1 MEPTTDRQP
10 GHLRLHQQLKGAY
23 LHFSLTLLS
32 IIQGVVLA
40 ALAAVVVGSYQQ
52 FTAVNWLMVLAT
64 FAAIVVIYLQIAV
77 DVSALVWIPTLE
89 DAALPFLIGALEL
102 FLSYTVDQP
111 LGIWLFG
118 LAALGALDI
127 LAGFYVV
134 QRIQEEPE
142 NGELLPHVRRYRR
155 GTFPYS
161 AAGAALF
168 LLAAIGDCVSGFK
181 ATGRVQDAW
190 GVAAVAV
197 ALLAVG
203 WVAGYVYRVRAYW
216 RGLIRYARTGHL
228 PRA

>member
-10 GHLRLHQQLKGAY
+10 GHLRLHQHLKGAY
-23 LHFSLTLLS
+23 LSVSLTLLS

-52 FTAVNWLMVLAT
+52 FTAVNWFMVLAT
-64 FAAIVVIYLQIAV
+64 FAAIAVIYLQIAV

-127 LAGFYVV
+127 LAGFYVM

-155 GTFPYS
+155 GTFRYS
-161 AAGAALF
+161 AAGAAFF
-168 LLAAIGDCVSGFK
+168 LLAAIGDRVAGFQV
-181 ATGRVQDAW
+181 TGRVQDAW

-216 RGLIRYARTGHL
+216 RGLILYARTGHL

>member
-23 LHFSLTLLS
+23 LSLSLTLLS
-32 IIQGVVLA
+32 IIQAVVLA

-52 FTAVNWLMVLAT
+52 FTAINWLMVLAT
-64 FAAIVVIYLQIAV
+64 FAAIAVIYLQIVV

-89 DAALPFLIGALEL
+89 DAAPPFLIGALEL

-127 LAGFYVV
+127 LAGFYVM

-142 NGELLPHVRRYRR
+142 NGELRQHVRRYRL
-155 GTFPYS
+155 GTLPYS

-168 LLAAIGDCVSGFK
+168 LLAAIGNCVAGFK
-181 ATGRVQDAW
+181 ATGRAQDAW

-203 WVAGYVYRVRAYW
+203 WVAGYAYRVRAYW